1 MTAFGLVMLGK
12 LFFLVVFGCCCVFTS
27 ESSVFS
33 LILNIFIFFRLHRQ
47 MTTRCFVG
55 QSSFILEGRTVA
67 LAERRSIMTD

>member
-12 LFFLVVFGCCCVFTS
+12 LVFLVVFVFCCCCVVTS

-47 MTTRCFVG
+47 VSTRC
-55 QSSFILEGRTVA
+55 SSTKA
-67 LAERRSIMTD
+67 LSF